1 MARKRV
7 LKLPRKTA
15 GRLKPPAAAVM
26 KAFRS
31 AKSSAPGFMS
41 ACGIFPEVSELASN
55 HLHPIVHDLAVKQ
68 LDQGRHL
75 RALQSRIKR
84 LARGARGV
92 QTRDLIDQISSE
104 LTAVLAAEATAA
116 YLFGLSVGLTVR
128 SLPEQLELVSP
139 NP

>member
-7 LKLPRKTA
+7 SKVRRKTA
-15 GRLKPPAAAVM
+15 GRLAPPAAAVM

-31 AKSSAPGFMS
+31 AKYSAPRFMS
-41 ACGIFPEVSELASN
+41 ACGIFPEVSESASD
-55 HLHPIVHDLAVKQ
+55 HLHPIVHDLAMKQ

-75 RALQSRIKR
+75 RALQRGIQR
-84 LARGARGV
+84 LTRSARTRRDREIADQLGA
-92 QTRDLIDQISSE
+92 E

-128 SLPEQLELVSP
+128 SLPERLEPVTP
-139 NP
+139 